1 MTEMEIL
8 GNKLR
13 EYDPS
18 VSESTKEIFELFLD
32 MHVAYFNDIQRQLD
46 EALAR
51 IRYLENGSKYKQLGK

>member
-13 EYDPS
+13 EYDPTA
-18 VSESTKEIFELFLD
+18 SESTKEIFNLFLD
-32 MHVAYFNDIQRQLD
+32 MHIAYFNDIQRQLD

-51 IRYLENGSKYKQLGK
+51 IRYLENGSRYKQLGK